1 VDVTEWDERYAA
13 PEYAYGTEPND
24 YLRAVACQIPRGRV
38 LCLAEGQ
45 GRNAVFLAGQ
55 GHDVVAVDQSP
66 VGLGRAREL
75 ADAAGVSVTC
85 VTADLAEYTIERE
98 AFDGIVAIS
107 MHLPPALRHRVYR
120 GAVEG
125 LRPGGV
131 VILEAYTPRQIGRGT
146 GGPPV
151 EELLVPPQA
160 VAEGFAGLD
169 FLLFQEVE
177 REIAEGRYH
186 RGLSA
191 TVQLLARKPT
201 A

>member
-1 VDVTEWDERYAA
+1 MNEWDERYAA
-13 PEYAYGTEPND
+13 PEYVYGTEPND
-24 YLRAVACQIPRGRV
+24 FLLAVACQIPTGRV

-45 GRNAVFLAGQ
+45 GRNAVFLARR

-66 VGLGRAREL
+66 VGLRRAREL
-75 ADAAGVSVTC
+75 ADAAGVSITC
-85 VTADLAEYTIERE
+85 VTADLAEYAIARD
-98 AFDGIVAIS
+98 AFVGIVAIS

-131 VILEAYTPRQIGRGT
+131 VILEAYTPRQLGRGT

-151 EELLVPPQA
+151 EELLVPPKA
-160 VAEGFAGLD
+160 VVEGFAGLD

-177 REIAEGRYH
+177 REISEGAYH
-186 RGLSA
+186 HGPSA
-191 TVQLLARKPT
+191 TVQLLARKP
-201 A
+201 AD